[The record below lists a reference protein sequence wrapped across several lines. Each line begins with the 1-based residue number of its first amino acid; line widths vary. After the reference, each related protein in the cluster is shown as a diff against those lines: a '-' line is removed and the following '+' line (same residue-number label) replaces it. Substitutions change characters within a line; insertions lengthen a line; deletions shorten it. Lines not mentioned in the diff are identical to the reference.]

1 MSGMG
6 RTPEQIEAQVKK
18 EDRDQRERR
27 RAREARAALY
37 EEKGEKAVRMVNE
50 SLRRKRQAV
59 VATRQGER
67 LDALRQAGLS
77 GEQAEAILDLP

>member
-1 MSGMG
+1 
-6 RTPEQIEAQVKK
+6 
-18 EDRDQRERR
+18 
-27 RAREARAALY
+27 
-37 EEKGEKAVRMVNE
+37 MVNE

-77 GEQAEAILDLP
+77 DEQAEAILGLP